1 MLNRT
6 CIRINLLNKGDNT
19 MTRNSLTLFNQLRP
33 HTVGFENAFD
43 IFDRMFDNDF
53 KLNGGHMGNYPPYDI
68 VRTGDYTYN
77 IQLALAGF
85 GKKDIDV
92 EYADNTLTI
101 KSIHKNDEEE
111 AKGTIHKG
119 ISKRQFTRTFTIADD
134 VEVQSAELKDG
145 LLTVSLEKI
154 IPDAKKPRSIT
165 IK

>member
-1 MLNRT
+1 
-6 CIRINLLNKGDNT
+6 
-19 MTRNSLTLFNQLRP
+19 MTRNSLSIFNELKP
-33 HTVGFENAFD
+33 YTVGFDNAFD
-43 IFDRMFDNDF
+43 VFERMFENDF

-92 EYADNTLTI
+92 EYKDNTLTI
-101 KSIHKNDEEE
+101 KSMHPKGETGEK
-111 AKGTIHKG
+111 AGTIHKG
-119 ISKRQFTRTFTIADD
+119 ISKRKFTRTFTLADD
-134 VEVQSAELKDG
+134 VEVKGAELKDG

-154 IPDAKKPRSIT
+154 VPEAKKARSIT

>member
-1 MLNRT
+1 
-6 CIRINLLNKGDNT
+6 

-43 IFDRMFDNDF
+43 IFDRMFENDF

-68 VRTGDYTYN
+68 VRTGDYTYS

-101 KSIHKNDEEE
+101 KSIHKKDEEAE
-111 AKGTIHKG
+111 GTIHKG

-134 VEVQSAELKDG
+134 VEVQGAELKDG

>member
-1 MLNRT
+1 
-6 CIRINLLNKGDNT
+6 

-68 VRTGDYTYN
+68 VRTGDYTYS

-101 KSIHKNDEEE
+101 KSIHKNDEEAE
-111 AKGTIHKG
+111 GTIHKG

-134 VEVQSAELKDG
+134 VEVQGAELKDG

-154 IPDAKKPRSIT
+154 IPDAKKPRSIA

>member
-1 MLNRT
+1 
-6 CIRINLLNKGDNT
+6 

-85 GKKDIDV
+85 GKKDIKV
-92 EYADNTLTI
+92 PIKKLTI
-101 KSIHKNDEEE
+101 VI
-111 AKGTIHKG
+111 
-119 ISKRQFTRTFTIADD
+119 
-134 VEVQSAELKDG
+134 
-145 LLTVSLEKI
+145 
-154 IPDAKKPRSIT
+154 
-165 IK
+165 